1 MCCLFG
7 ILDHHASLSVQ
18 QRTKL
23 LSVLA
28 TQSEVRGRDATGIAY
43 NSGGQLR
50 IFKRAKAAH
59 ELRFHLP
66 HDAVCLMGHTR
77 MATQGDEKMNYN
89 NHPFPGTAG
98 GSSFALAHNGVIHN
112 DHTLRSEQG
121 LPSTVVETDSYI
133 AVQLL
138 EREGA
143 VDCSSLARVAELLQ
157 GTVALSV
164 LDGENNCY
172 LVKGNNPLCVYHWR
186 KAGLFVYASTE
197 QILLETFRIF
207 TVPFGQPET
216 VKLDDGEI
224 LKIDPIGRYSK
235 ASFDTKNLSVPS
247 HTYHNWPP
255 YARFSI
261 CGSGSETH
269 DPYVSALKSVAHWFG
284 FSGDDVEMM
293 LADGFSLEE
302 IEEMFYDG
310 YY

>member
-1 MCCLFG
+1 
-7 ILDHHASLSVQ
+7 
-18 QRTKL
+18 
-23 LSVLA
+23 
-28 TQSEVRGRDATGIAY
+28 
-43 NSGGQLR
+43 
-50 IFKRAKAAH
+50 
-59 ELRFHLP
+59 
-66 HDAVCLMGHTR
+66 
-77 MATQGDEKMNYN
+77 MNYN

-98 GSSFALAHNGVIHN
+98 GTSFALAHNGVIHN
-112 DHTLRSEQG
+112 DHTLRAEQG
-121 LPSTVVETDSYI
+121 LPQTVVETDSYI

-172 LVKGNNPLCVYHWR
+172 LVKGNNPLCVYHWK

-216 VKLDDGEI
+216 VKLVDGEI

-235 ASFDTKNLSVPS
+235 STFDTKNLSVPS

-261 CGSGSETH
+261 CGSGLETH

-293 LADGFSLEE
+293 LADGFTLEE